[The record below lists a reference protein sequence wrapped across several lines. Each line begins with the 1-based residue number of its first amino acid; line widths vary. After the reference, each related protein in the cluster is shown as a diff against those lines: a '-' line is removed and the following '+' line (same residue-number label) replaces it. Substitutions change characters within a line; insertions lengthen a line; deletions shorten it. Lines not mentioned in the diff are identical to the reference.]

1 MAQTIS
7 IWQATYSDV
16 GGVELPKQG
25 GGTALFVDTSDAD
38 ATTDDILEGKTAYV
52 NGVKLTGTGSGG
64 GGIDITETPD
74 SHGGT
79 IIEITGT
86 PSIGAVKKYVT
97 RPDAELVQTYTADE
111 LVVADLGL
119 TIPAYATTNK
129 VIFTGAALTP
139 KVTVDL
145 NNYDYFVTMRS
156 LSIPIYDTDTKQ
168 KGRCD
173 YTIAAYHYELVH
185 VPANTVQTIDGTKA
199 ITSAANIIAPLGST
213 GRAIYWTSATAM
225 AANNAATYG
234 TNALA
239 QSPAISGSTLTV
251 KAPTYNIRGSTTY
264 MTSGAW
270 SHLTDI
276 RNQYIIQVW
285 RAPKGNVNGWQHSTS
300 ALSIYEDVRNGGNL
314 T

>member
-1 MAQTIS
+1 MAKDITWLGNSYTNVPFVELPQTGGG
-7 IWQATYSDV
+7 QARFVDSSPTTATAEDV
-16 GGVELPKQG
+16 AEGKIFFDSTGTQQTGTASGGGVE
-25 GGTALFVDTSDAD
+25 V
-38 ATTDDILEGKTAYV
+38 V
-52 NGVKLTGTGSGG
+52 
-64 GGIDITETPD
+64 ETPD

-86 PSIGAVKKYVT
+86 PSIGKVKKYVI

-119 TIPAYATTNK
+119 TIPAYATSNK
-129 VIFTGAALTP
+129 VILTGAALTP

-156 LSIPIYDTDTKQ
+156 LSIPIYDTDTRQ

-199 ITSAANIIAPLGST
+199 ITSAANLITALGST
-213 GRAIYWTSATAM
+213 GREIYWTSATAM
-225 AANNAATYG
+225 AANNVATYG
-234 TNALA
+234 TNAFA
-239 QSPAISGSTLTV
+239 QAPTISGSTLTV

>member
-1 MAQTIS
+1 MAKNITLLG
-7 IWQATYSDV
+7 ATYNAV
-16 GGVELPKQG
+16 PAVELPQAG
-25 GGTALFVDTSDAD
+25 GGTATFTDTSDAD
-38 ATTDDILEGKTAYV
+38 ATADDILQGKTAYV

-64 GGIDITETPD
+64 GGVEIVETPD

-86 PSIGAVKKYVT
+86 PSIGKVKKYVI
-97 RPDAELVQTYTADE
+97 RPDAELVQTYTDDE

-119 TIPAYATTNK
+119 TIPAYATSNK
-129 VIFTGAALTP
+129 VILTGAALTP

-199 ITSAANIIAPLGST
+199 ITSAANLITALGST
-213 GRAIYWTSATAM
+213 GREIYWTSATAM
-225 AANNAATYG
+225 AANNVATYG

-239 QSPAISGSTLTV
+239 QAPTISGSTLTV